1 MEKIQYKITV
11 VLFFLILAF
20 PLLGGTLDKRLALNG
35 VVESGAEE
43 TGVSIRGLINGET
56 QSSLER
62 YIRQNMPGRPLLV
75 RIRNEILFSVFKVS
89 PNNFYVLDSEKNI
102 LAWENISFYYQYDEP
117 AGDGY
122 ISELMGKLKR
132 LDDLFEQKGKQLYVF
147 LTPCKLRYT
156 DEAEI
161 PYAYRFMIPE
171 QTEGNYEKMVRG
183 LKDSDIDYFDSI
195 EYINNHVFDE
205 RVPLFYK
212 TGFHWSAY
220 AGNCVGAGFG
230 EYLREKTGYRFPKVS
245 IAAEPCGEPFFPDA
259 DCFYGMNILKP
270 PYENYYKP
278 VVTVEEEGLDKP
290 GFLCRGGSFMGQ
302 SISMLIEND
311 YFGKNVHME
320 NINLFTDKFTNITS
334 FYDYDSIDLPELLKG
349 IDIVVLEVNEPA
361 VSNMS
366 FGFIDYLLEHPE
378 TISEE

>member
-1 MEKIQYKITV
+1 MEACFFALYCFMHFQGCNTY
-11 VLFFLILAF
+11 FFLFLSILINWWAGIRLGREKKEAGRKKIFVIVLIYDIAILAVF
-20 PLLGGTLDKRLALNG
+20 KYLNLLDQTFCSLGSLMFGKEIQPVIPALILPVGISFFTFQIMSYLIDVYRRKEAPQTSLADLALY
-35 VVESGAEE
+35 
-43 TGVSIRGLINGET
+43 IMLFPQLIAGPIV
-56 QSSLER
+56 R
-62 YIRQNMPGRPLLV
+62 Y
-75 RIRNEILFSVFKVS
+75 
-89 PNNFYVLDSEKNI
+89 
-102 LAWENISFYYQYDEP
+102 
-117 AGDGY
+117 
-122 ISELMGKLKR
+122 
-132 LDDLFEQKGKQLYVF
+132 
-147 LTPCKLRYT
+147 
-156 DEAEI
+156 
-161 PYAYRFMIPE
+161 
-171 QTEGNYEKMVRG
+171 
-183 LKDSDIDYFDSI
+183 SDIDYFDSI

-220 AGNCVGAGFG
+220 TGNCVGAGFG

-302 SISMLIEND
+302 SLSMLIEND